1 MRNCDF
7 FSTLNFNLQSS
18 RSFSSYLLVAL
29 SKDFLFLVPDNV
41 RLGLDAPIGAD
52 AGVELVGEGGLR
64 KIKGV
69 VLIRP
74 SIWLETLLKFSS
86 MVLAKLIK
94 QKTPRH
100 NLEALQKLNFVSY
113 MLTF

>member
-86 MVLAKLIK
+86 MVLTKLISRS
-94 QKTPRH
+94 Q
-100 NLEALQKLNFVSY
+100 EGII
-113 MLTF
+113 